1 MSEAAADELLDRSGI
16 DEKVSQI
23 RLQVI
28 YQNRLVIV
36 SLGSLVAAPIAY
48 LNWNAGQAIWIS
60 AWFITVTICA
70 AAGVGS
76 ALMFRRRAALRWPD
90 RVWYRLFY
98 LTNLCT
104 GLAWGSGSWL
114 YFNETLDGSAYFFL
128 LLLASLSITAVPAG
142 IFFKGFAAL
151 AIGGFIPFAARCIWL
166 NSEQSWLILG
176 VGTLTVIG
184 STIVSL
190 IIGRAL
196 SRSFYTSVYN
206 TLLAR
211 QAVESSNQAVQAKLE
226 AERAN
231 HAKSAFL
238 TNMSHELRT
247 PLNAILGF
255 AEILSDMPDVPKNTE
270 KLRNYARYIQQS
282 GDHLLR
288 LINEILDISRAEAGK
303 LSVSP
308 EAVNVAQLAEES
320 YVLLHDQA
328 AARSIAVSLQ
338 VPEDF
343 PQLWADPVRVKQ
355 VLVNLLAN
363 AVKYCPERSHVTV
376 STEYTRKG
384 EPVLQVADDGS
395 GMTEEE
401 IDVALSVFGRNQRA
415 EHCTSEGTGLG
426 LPIVKA
432 IMEAHGGRFELSSRV
447 GQGTVAR
454 AIFQAPAQAGKNES
468 NY

>member
-1 MSEAAADELLDRSGI
+1 MSEAAADELVDHSGI
-16 DEKVSQI
+16 DKKVSQL
-23 RLQVI
+23 RLRVI

-36 SLGSLVAAPIAY
+36 SLGSLVAAPVAY
-48 LNWNAGQAIWIS
+48 LNWNAEQAIWIS
-60 AWFITVTICA
+60 AWFIAVVICA

-76 ALMFRRRAALRWPD
+76 ALLFRHRATRRWGDA
-90 RVWYRLFY
+90 VWYRLFY
-98 LTNLCT
+98 LTNLCS

-114 YFNETLDGSAYFFL
+114 YFEEQLSGSAYFYL
-128 LLLASLSITAVPAG
+128 LLLASLSVTAVPAG

-151 AIGGFIPFAARCIWL
+151 TISGFIPFAARCIWL

-176 VGTLTVIG
+176 IGTLTVIG
-184 STIVSL
+184 ATLVSL

-196 SRSFYTSVYN
+196 GQSFYTSVYN
-206 TLLAR
+206 ILLAR

-255 AEILSDMPDVPKNTE
+255 ADILSDMPDTPKNPE

-282 GDHLLR
+282 GDHLLK

-308 EAVNVAQLAEES
+308 QAVNVSQLAEET

-328 AARSIAVSLQ
+328 AAKSITVSLQ
-338 VPEDF
+338 VPDDF
-343 PQLWADPVRVKQ
+343 PPIWADPVRVKQ

-376 STEYTRKG
+376 SAETTRKG
-384 EPVLQVADDGS
+384 EPVLQVIDDGA

-401 IDVALSVFGRNQRA
+401 IDVALLVFGRNRQA
-415 EHCTSEGTGLG
+415 EECASEGTGLG

-454 AIFQAPAQAGKNES
+454 AIFPASVQTGKNEGI
-468 NY
+468 Y